1 MDELKELSHRC
12 DLCRE
17 DMRNRINEYDR
28 RLLALEIIVR
38 GEDGRNG
45 LKSQLKG
52 LCETFDQF
60 ERKAMRLITI
70 STSLP
75 AIVIAV
81 IGVLRFLG
89 KL

>member
-1 MDELKELSHRC
+1 MEEIKELSQRC

-17 DMRNRINEYDR
+17 DIRERLAETDR

-45 LKSQLKG
+45 LKSQLKE
-52 LCETFDQF
+52 LCEHFYQF
-60 ERKAMRLITI
+60 ERRAMRLITI

-81 IGVLRFLG
+81 IAVLRFLG